1 MKSASHRKVSSARP
15 HPPANAPSDAAP
27 TLETPPVQIRLAA
40 RLRDLG
46 RRLAQLDD
54 ALGADATDAPLFE
67 LDGIRSGIEESAAAC
82 AALRSPVPEC
92 AAIEDAVKRLVWAV
106 QSLEACRELDDAF
119 MARIEDVRTRL
130 DDVGRLVGVPGWE

>member
-1 MKSASHRKVSSARP
+1 MKSASHRKITSARP
-15 HPPANAPSDAAP
+15 HPPANTPNDAAP
-27 TLETPPVQIRLAA
+27 ALESPPIQIRLAA

-67 LDGIRSGIEESAAAC
+67 LDGIRSSMEECAAAC
-82 AALRSPVPEC
+82 AALRSPVPDG
-92 AAIEDAVKRLVWAV
+92 AAIEDAVKHLAWAV
-106 QSLEACRELDDAF
+106 QSLEACRELDEAF

-130 DDVGRLVGVPGWE
+130 DDV